1 MVLIGP
7 ALSARA
13 TAAARDSSAAAVRR
27 GRWSLGMRRKAN
39 RPVRPRRSFR
49 RAGMPGRRGRSWKR
63 CSDLRLR
70 IIVLSFVRFNPLGAL
85 KPCGPRGAC
94 YLRGRSANP
103 SSFAFRRTSSSS
115 RQRKLPVSRARW
127 STGMSKRRRRGPRD
141 LGSARGCNYYPARRM
156 HGAGRIRWTNMR

>member
-1 MVLIGP
+1 MVSWDEAESKP
-7 ALSARA
+7 AGQTKAQFQKI
-13 TAAARDSSAAAVRR
+13 RDA
-27 GRWSLGMRRKAN
+27 WK
-39 RPVRPRRSFR
+39 
-49 RAGMPGRRGRSWKR
+49 RGRSWKR

-85 KPCGPRGAC
+85 KPCGPRGAF

-127 STGMSKRRRRGPRD
+127 ATGMSKRRRRGARD
-141 LGSARGCNYYPARRM
+141 LGSVRGCNYYPARRM